1 MTINVLISNFTDP
14 QDGTVIGNIATAD
27 SDQHGPVTD
36 NADVVVSAGKLLVT
50 KETLVNAVQIGETIQ
65 YNVSVRNVGSDTLSN
80 ITFNDTLPLGQ
91 AFIQTGSTT
100 GCTGASIAPTI
111 VTCTVSNLTPGS
123 SHDITILARKVIP
136 GETDPTGVVG
146 LTDPLHGIVD
156 TNQACAF
163 NNNVPQSCA
172 TSTVENVGAPNIIL
186 TKTGADTV
194 VPARRSSTSSR
205 SRTPATTQQW
215 SARTRSTTAL
225 PITTNSPERQG
236 ATLVNRGSCV
246 VTGPSTSTALCAGPA
261 GPLGASA
268 SSSLVAVVLYGA
280 SYAGPDGLATLHVI
294 DAGTGAATAIGL
306 IGFERVSGM
315 DFGPDGVLYATAERA
330 DGSDTPVLITIDP
343 VTGAGTE
350 VGPIGIPN
358 TRGGPWP
365 HVQSRWNALRL
376 SATNR
381 LALRPVDHD

>member
-1 MTINVLISNFTDP
+1 M
-14 QDGTVIGNIATAD
+14 IGNIATAD

-146 LTDPLHGIVD
+146 LTGPLHGTVD

-194 VPARRSSTSSR
+194 VPGTTIVNVITITNTGNDSAVVGPNTIYNGATDNDQLTGTS
-205 SRTPATTQQW
+205 
-215 SARTRSTTAL
+215 
-225 PITTNSPERQG
+225 G
-236 ATLVNRGSCV
+236 ATLVNGGSCV

-294 DAGTGAATAIGL
+294 DAG
-306 IGFERVSGM
+306 
-315 DFGPDGVLYATAERA
+315 DGCCHRDRA
-330 DGSDTPVLITIDP
+330 D
-343 VTGAGTE
+343 
-350 VGPIGIPN
+350 
-358 TRGGPWP
+358 
-365 HVQSRWNALRL
+365 RL
-376 SATNR
+376 
-381 LALRPVDHD
+381 

>member
-146 LTDPLHGIVD
+146 LTDPLHGTVD

-194 VPARRSSTSSR
+194 VPG
-205 SRTPATTQQW
+205 TTIVNVITITNTGND
-215 SARTRSTTAL
+215 SAVVGPNT
-225 PITTNSPERQG
+225 IYNG
-236 ATLVNRGSCV
+236 ATDNDQLTGTSRCDLGQPRLVCRDRSLDEHRALRRAGWTTRCQRLIIACGS
-246 VTGPSTSTALCAGPA
+246 
-261 GPLGASA
+261 GPLRG
-268 SSSLVAVVLYGA
+268 LVRW
-280 SYAGPDGLATLHVI
+280 AGRARDAARHRCWDGCCHR
-294 DAGTGAATAIGL
+294 D
-306 IGFERVSGM
+306 
-315 DFGPDGVLYATAERA
+315 RA
-330 DGSDTPVLITIDP
+330 D
-343 VTGAGTE
+343 
-350 VGPIGIPN
+350 
-358 TRGGPWP
+358 
-365 HVQSRWNALRL
+365 RL
-376 SATNR
+376 
-381 LALRPVDHD
+381 